1 MATSGLYT
9 RIGAGELGREA
20 LKGNTNCG
28 VSGIAGEAAKEGVAA
43 AEQHERQ

>member
-28 VSGIAGEAAKEGVAA
+28 VSGIAGEATKEGVAA
-43 AEQHERQ
+43 EHERQ